1 MMMMMMMLLLIKE
14 NRFVA
19 KNVCFFSLSCEEKFV
34 VLLPRNIHK
43 NSLIKAPSLS
53 LSSKKKKKHTARSST
68 TTK

>member
-1 MMMMMMMLLLIKE
+1 MMMMMMLLLIKE
-14 NRFVA
+14 NQSFVA
-19 KNVCFFSLSCEEKFV
+19 KNVCFFSLSREEKFV

-43 NSLIKAPSLS
+43 NSLIKALSLS